1 VADIYRKFLVLS
13 AGFIDWRQTK
23 HRKSIIHLLPV
34 AKFMA
39 ARGQPEGRYGGL
51 KWNRYGLLYGR
62 YMADTQQIQVI
73 YRADTSQIWGRY
85 GPV

>member
-1 VADIYRKFLVLS
+1 
-13 AGFIDWRQTK
+13 
-23 HRKSIIHLLPV
+23 
-34 AKFMA
+34 MA
-39 ARGQPEGRYGGL
+39 ARGQPEDRYGEL

-73 YRADTSQIWGRY
+73 YRAVTSQIQRRY

>member
-1 VADIYRKFLVLS
+1 MKITNLS

-23 HRKSIIHLLPV
+23 HRKSIIHLLLPV

-39 ARGQPEGRYGGL
+39 ARGQPEGRYGEL
-51 KWNRYGLLYGR
+51 KWNKYGLLYGR

-73 YRADTSQIWGRY
+73 YRAVTSQIQRRY
-85 GPV
+85 VPV